1 MQIKNTKAP
10 RHWPLWGEFTG
21 DRWIPRTKGQW
32 HGKCFHLMTSSWSN
46 VVAQDK
52 WAFTTGENKIVIA
65 IPCQINGMWFDGTVS
80 NVMHLLSNWDIYG
93 WDHVGQLVPALLNP
107 LTHWGRDKLDAI
119 FYTTFSNGFS
129 WMKMCE
135 FRLEFHWSLFLRF
148 QLIIFQHWLR

>member
-1 MQIKNTKAP
+1 MQIKKHESSASLAFV
-10 RHWPLWGEFTG
+10 RGI
-21 DRWIPRTKGQW
+21 DRWPVNSPHKGPVTRKMFPFDDVIMEQC
-32 HGKCFHLMTSSWSN
+32 GCARQMGFH
-46 VVAQDK
+46 DR
-52 WAFTTGENKIVIA
+52 ENKIVIA

-93 WDHVGQLVPALLNP
+93 WDHVGQLVPALFNP